1 VIEHTILGAQTDLGN
16 TDSIQVINRTETSKN
31 PITSN
36 AVKNNV
42 DRSISTDAT
51 IIISSDNE
59 HRVHDETHSSSFT
72 TPKVTKKIKRS
83 PVKAPTVSSPNEFM
97 GMINQMNKSMTTF
110 TNMNPQNHMQ
120 PSTHTSNKPSHI
132 STAEKVEVLYK
143 EIDLYDK
150 KMATIKDK
158 IENETDD
165 NKIKII
171 QETYDSFYK
180 KWTKMH
186 TRVQI
191 LNKQDDSDTDNN

>member
-1 VIEHTILGAQTDLGN
+1 
-16 TDSIQVINRTETSKN
+16 
-31 PITSN
+31 
-36 AVKNNV
+36 
-42 DRSISTDAT
+42 
-51 IIISSDNE
+51 
-59 HRVHDETHSSSFT
+59 
-72 TPKVTKKIKRS
+72 
-83 PVKAPTVSSPNEFM
+83 M
-97 GMINQMNKSMTTF
+97 GMINQMTESMYTF
-110 TNMNPQNHMQ
+110 TNMNSQNHMQ

-165 NKIKII
+165 NKNKIL
-171 QETYDSFYK
+171 QDTYDSFYK